1 MSQEKINQRLIKS
14 NIDQLSKIVK
24 RPAVTEKILSRPPFR
39 FIFDLTTMIIKTTG
53 YLRGLYS
60 EEEFNFDN
68 VNVNKETKM
77 AFLDKLIDVIG
88 FINGKP
94 IDCKSAKIVAGVE
107 VEKTNKLLNEFAKCV
122 LDKKPFLES
131 VEKVRKGPKNK
142 IDKVDNNKE
151 KTTKAV
157 MADKQSDGEI
167 KSKNTKTKSTKQT
180 TKATVADKVKQTNQ
194 QEIKKSTSV
203 KSSESS
209 KNEIDKSN
217 IKEEDNIDE
226 MNTSKVDD
234 VKEENSEELTI
245 DSGLDID
252 TINYN
257 SNRRPSTTTKTEI
270 QNRDEKK
277 VQEKDDHSVIET
289 TPAVQDDLDDALE
302 QQLSS
307 LDNVNQLIKNEK
319 QIMDEDLPIIIND
332 NQMNKNGSEKNS
344 NIQNNKTF
352 ESIEN
357 NRSKQSIVND
367 NNIQIDD
374 NNDED
379 LIASLKQIEPP
390 VNDDFHLK
398 SNESLSNKA
407 INNNN
412 DDDDDDKNKQIQ
424 SNRPKNH
431 REKSSTILRKDLKN
445 DVNETMMIKSMVDN
459 NNRIK
464 SSVSTSI
471 RSARPKS
478 SRPAPPR
485 VMTASR
491 SRLSQLMENRTE
503 QFGTETTTTINS
515 NIWIPETV
523 DDEMDEFL
531 ISSQKLQD
539 SFLTSDSNNLDQIT
553 NNNNN
558 DVNQTEESKSKGHLV
573 QQLMA
578 TKTELEGQIKDSNHL
593 DSNNS
598 NKQPMINDT
607 NQLKNQIQSLC
618 QSIGTLTKAMNYLH
632 EDVEPMLDELTKWK
646 TEYETNNKIIMKIRS
661 EMNNDL
667 EPLRKELEQI
677 ERQCDDFDEQIR
689 ITKSNVFRNE
699 QIITKLINSV

>member
-203 KSSESS
+203 KSSDSS

-257 SNRRPSTTTKTEI
+257 SNRRPSTTTKTDI

-307 LDNVNQLIKNEK
+307 LDNGNQLIKNGK

-344 NIQNNKTF
+344 NKTF
-352 ESIEN
+352 ESMEN
-357 NRSKQSIVND
+357 NRSKQSI
-367 NNIQIDD
+367 
-374 NNDED
+374 
-379 LIASLKQIEPP
+379 PP
-390 VNDDFHLK
+390 VDNDFHLK

-464 SSVSTSI
+464 SSASTSI

-553 NNNNN
+553 DNNNN

-677 ERQCDDFDEQIR
+677 ERQCDDFSEQIR

>member
-226 MNTSKVDD
+226 MNTR
-234 VKEENSEELTI
+234 
-245 DSGLDID
+245 LDID

-257 SNRRPSTTTKTEI
+257 STRRPSTTTKTEI

-307 LDNVNQLIKNEK
+307 LDNGNQLIKNEK

-344 NIQNNKTF
+344 NKTF

-374 NNDED
+374 NNDDD

-390 VNDDFHLK
+390 VDNDFHLK

-407 INNNN
+407 INNNNN

-459 NNRIK
+459 NN
-464 SSVSTSI
+464 S
-471 RSARPKS
+471 SARPKS

-553 NNNNN
+553 DNNNN